1 MMTTIRERHAKELQ
15 VMQERFPEA
24 DIYNLVKFLQARNFN
39 IEKAANMYQAH
50 LGWRSD
56 TLPISLDS
64 VKDTLD
70 TRKFYLLEN
79 TDAEG
84 HPVLFYCLHRFKE
97 APYNVE
103 DEIKALL
110 YLLEND
116 VRAKMGDSFT
126 TQQWT
131 VLIDVSGIR
140 SPPLVFLNRMNTVMV
155 SNFLYLCSMKSRV
168 AFFFLEPTIM
178 CSCICYV
185 SRKEANYP
193 ESLFRTVMF
202 PVPGWLQKIIQGFL
216 LFVDETTRNKFVYA
230 NDIKSLEE
238 FAMMP
243 KEQLGPDIAQLQE
256 DNKL

>member
-1 MMTTIRERHAKELQ
+1 MTTIRERHARELQ
-15 VMQERFPEA
+15 AMQGRFPEA
-24 DIYNLVKFLQARNFN
+24 DIYDLVKFLQARNFN

-140 SPPLVFLNRMNTVMV
+140 SPPLVFLNRMNT
-155 SNFLYLCSMKSRV
+155 
-168 AFFFLEPTIM
+168 IM
-178 CSCICYV
+178 
-185 SRKEANYP
+185 EANYP

>member
-1 MMTTIRERHAKELQ
+1 MLTTIRERHAKELQ
-15 VMQERFPEA
+15 AMQERFPEA
-24 DIYNLVKFLQARNFN
+24 DIYDLVKFLQARNFN

-56 TLPISLDS
+56 TLPILFDS

-103 DEIKALL
+103 DEIKALI

-140 SPPLVFLNRMNTVMV
+140 SPPLVFLNRMNTVM
-155 SNFLYLCSMKSRV
+155 
-168 AFFFLEPTIM
+168 
-178 CSCICYV
+178 
-185 SRKEANYP
+185 EANYP

>member
-1 MMTTIRERHAKELQ
+1 MTTIRERHARELQ
-15 VMQERFPEA
+15 AMQGRFPEA
-24 DIYNLVKFLQARNFN
+24 DIYDLVKFLQARNFN

-140 SPPLVFLNRMNTVMV
+140 SPPLVFLNRMNT
-155 SNFLYLCSMKSRV
+155 
-168 AFFFLEPTIM
+168 IM
-178 CSCICYV
+178 
-185 SRKEANYP
+185 EANYP

-230 NDIKSLEE
+230 NDIKYLEE
-238 FAMMP
+238 FAMMS